1 MLDLLQS
8 SEQGTSGCLKG
19 KKITIITVV
28 YNGAKYLEQAIESVL
43 GQDYPNIEYLI
54 IDGGSKDGSVDIIRK
69 YAPQITSWV
78 SEPDQ
83 GIYDAMNKGIRMAS
97 GDLIGVLN
105 SDDLLHENVI
115 SKIAH
120 AADQYPGYD
129 YYYGSV
135 SRMREN
141 GEVYSEAKPVAEEE
155 LDERKYKQ
163 IPYPHGGLYMR
174 KKVFEKI
181 GLYNLDYTINS
192 DYDLILRMLERNMK
206 GFPLGFAV
214 SRYRDGGVSG
224 GYATFLERLKLLEN
238 HGVSRVQRSFTVAT
252 SITKLFL
259 SGLLNRAGISYR
271 RREPVR
277 REGGAETERLHG

>member
-1 MLDLLQS
+1 MSELLQS
-8 SEQGTSGCLKG
+8 SEQGSSGRLRG
-19 KKITIITVV
+19 KKVTIITVV
-28 YNGAKYLEQAIESVL
+28 YNGEKYLEQAIESVL
-43 GQDYPNIEYLI
+43 SQDYPNIEYLI

-115 SKIAH
+115 SRIEH
-120 AADQYPGYD
+120 AAHQFPGYD

-141 GEVYSEAKPVAEEE
+141 GEIYFEAKPVAEEE
-155 LDERKYKQ
+155 LGERKFKQ
-163 IPYPHGGLYMR
+163 IPYPHGALYIR
-174 KKVFEKI
+174 KRVFERI
-181 GLYNLDYTINS
+181 GLYSLDYTINS
-192 DYDLILRMLERNMK
+192 DYDLILRMLKRNMK
-206 GFPLGFAV
+206 GYPLGFAV

-238 HGVSRVQRSFTVAT
+238 HGVSRFRRSCTVAA

-259 SGLLNRAGISYR
+259 SEMLNKAGISYR
-271 RREPVR
+271 RRGSGSPDK
-277 REGGAETERLHG
+277 GAEAERFDG